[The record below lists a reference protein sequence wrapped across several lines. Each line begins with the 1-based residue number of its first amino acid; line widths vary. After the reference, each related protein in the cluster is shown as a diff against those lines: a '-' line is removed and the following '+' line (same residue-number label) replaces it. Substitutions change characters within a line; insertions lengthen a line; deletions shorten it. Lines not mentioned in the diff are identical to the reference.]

1 MKFNFFENF
10 RKKDAEESKKSLSR
24 LEDETRKETEH
35 KRTWLK
41 TPVEKILESREK
53 NKSESLGG
61 GCNETVLVN
70 FRDDGS
76 GVFKPKSGELAN
88 LRTEVKTGTF
98 YKRERAA
105 YLIDKFL
112 GFDLVPPTVIRKIDK
127 EIGSV
132 QQFIKK
138 AKTYTELNSKK
149 RKKIKNEE
157 MMKLW
162 LFDFII
168 WNSDRS
174 SNNFMIREDKIYA
187 IDNGLS
193 FGKDSLNIFESFFP
207 DGQIPET
214 IIKKFKEFFAWDQ
227 GEKILGDLLSEL
239 LDKKEVDAC
248 LKRIK
253 LAGKYMNNPVEIP
266 SASFL
271 KF

>member
-10 RKKDAEESKKSLSR
+10 RKKEVRESEKNLTSVEAEIK
-24 LEDETRKETEH
+24 KETEH
-35 KRTWLK
+35 EESWLK
-41 TPVEKILESREK
+41 TPMEKILESREK
-53 NKSESLGG
+53 NKSESLNG
-61 GCNETVLVN
+61 GCNETILVN

-76 GVFKPKSGELAN
+76 GVFKPKSGEMPD

-105 YLIDKFL
+105 YLVNKFL
-112 GFDLVPPTVIRKIDK
+112 GFDLVPPTVIRKIDE

-132 QQFIKK
+132 QQFVKK
-138 AKTYTELNSKK
+138 AKTYTELDLKEK
-149 RKKIKNEE
+149 GKIKNEE
-157 MMKLW
+157 IMKLW

-174 SNNFMIREDKIYA
+174 SNNFMIKDHKIFA

-193 FGKDSLNIFESFFP
+193 FGKDSLNLFESYFP

-227 GEKILGDLLSEL
+227 GKKILSELLSEL

-253 LAGKYMNNPVEIP
+253 LAGKYINNPKKIP